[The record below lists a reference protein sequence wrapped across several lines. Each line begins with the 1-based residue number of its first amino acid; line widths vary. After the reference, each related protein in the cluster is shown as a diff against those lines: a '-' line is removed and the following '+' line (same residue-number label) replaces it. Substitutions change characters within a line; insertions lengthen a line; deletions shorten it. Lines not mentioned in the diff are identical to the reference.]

1 MFKVLDKKE
10 AQTTTLL
17 EILKKRIPDMNV
29 IGFFV
34 AGSGSRGIVRREII
48 QEKMGLSWDDT
59 DTLKK
64 YQKELRTNKVLVCK
78 TAGYDEYYILPSI
91 PRADEN
97 DEDGIQVKENAK
109 TGDLKR
115 AFAKFSK
122 SKTLNRQ
129 LLNKFI
135 GQVA

>member
-1 MFKVLDKKE
+1 M
-10 AQTTTLL
+10 
-17 EILKKRIPDMNV
+17 R
-29 IGFFV
+29 
-34 AGSGSRGIVRREII
+34 
-48 QEKMGLSWDDT
+48 LSWSDDV
-59 DTLKK
+59 TLKK

-78 TAGYDEYYILPSI
+78 TAGYDEYYILPSV
-91 PRADEN
+91 PKDDEN
-97 DEDGIQVKENAK
+97 DEDGIQVKDNAK

-115 AFAKFSK
+115 AFTKFAK

>member
-1 MFKVLDKKE
+1 MVLKTMLLKCFFTSS
-10 AQTTTLL
+10 TTWLDSR
-17 EILKKRIPDMNV
+17 KRE
-29 IGFFV
+29 
-34 AGSGSRGIVRREII
+34 SYIVSNI
-48 QEKMGLSWDDT
+48 
-59 DTLKK
+59 
-64 YQKELRTNKVLVCK
+64 
-78 TAGYDEYYILPSI
+78 PSI
-91 PRADEN
+91 PKDDEN

-135 GQVA
+135 AQVA